1 MTTLPPSPSKT
12 ALTSPDSTRLGLRTK
27 EALARLVRARA
38 LQSDGAGNEARTRDL
53 NLGKVALYQLSYS
66 RFVRA
71 RRLYWAAAASQGTA
85 PPGRRPRAGAPP
97 GQRRWEAPQAA
108 AAQIWPRTSPRP
120 MRAAP
125 GFSHQPRRMIV
136 SPSSR
141 NVRVSPELSF
151 SG

>member
-12 ALTSPDSTRLGLRTK
+12 AFTSPDSTRLGLRTK
-27 EALARLVRARA
+27 EALARLVRSRA
-38 LQSDGAGNEARTRDL
+38 FQSDGAGNEARTRDL

-71 RRLYWAAAASQGTA
+71 RRLYWAAAASQGIGPPAGRQCA
-85 PPGRRPRAGAPP
+85 PCPLPAA
-97 GQRRWEAPQAA
+97 AAVAQAA
-108 AAQIWPRTSPRP
+108 EAQIWPRTSPKP

-151 SG
+151 NG